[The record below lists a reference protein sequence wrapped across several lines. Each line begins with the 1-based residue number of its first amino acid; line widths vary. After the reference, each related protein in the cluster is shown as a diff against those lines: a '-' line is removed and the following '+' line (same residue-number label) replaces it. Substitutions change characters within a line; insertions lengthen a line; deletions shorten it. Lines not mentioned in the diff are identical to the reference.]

1 MTCVLGTDDAS
12 LAALL
17 IASLAGD
24 EKAYAA
30 FLRQAARLV
39 RAYVRRR
46 TMQGGID
53 IEDVVQE
60 ALLAIHLK
68 RHTWRQDAAVQ
79 PWLYAIARH
88 KLIDAFRRRGRH
100 VEVDIGDV
108 EDDLATPEEEDKLSA
123 RELGRAL
130 DTLAPGQR
138 SVVSSI
144 SVDGRSIGETAAA
157 LNMNETAVRV
167 ALHRGL
173 KALAKRFGQG

>member
-1 MTCVLGTDDAS
+1 MHGKDNAE
-12 LAALL
+12 LATLL
-17 IASLAGD
+17 NASLAGD

-30 FLRQAARLV
+30 FLRNGAALIRG
-39 RAYVRRR
+39 YVRRR
-46 TMQGGID
+46 TAQGGID
-53 IEDVVQE
+53 VEDVVQE
-60 ALLAIHLK
+60 TLLAIHLK
-68 RHTWRQDAAVQ
+68 RHTWRTDSPVL

-100 VEVDIGDV
+100 VEVDIGDF
-108 EDDLATPEEEDKLSA
+108 ENDLAAPQDDDRLSE
-123 RELGRAL
+123 RDLGRAL

-173 KALAKRFGQG
+173 KALSKRFGQG

>member
-1 MTCVLGTDDAS
+1 MTCVLGKDSAS
-12 LAALL
+12 LATLL

-24 EKAYAA
+24 EKAYAS
-30 FLRQAARLV
+30 FLRQVAELV

-46 TMQGGID
+46 TGPGGID
-53 IEDVVQE
+53 AEDVVQE

-68 RHTWRQDAAVQ
+68 RHTWRQDTAVE

-100 VEVDIGDV
+100 VEVDIGDFEAALAAP
-108 EDDLATPEEEDKLSA
+108 EDGEKLSE
-123 RELGRAL
+123 RDLERAL
-130 DTLAPGQR
+130 DALAPGQR
-138 SVVSSI
+138 SVVSAI